1 MYRSKLA
8 IHIVILTVI
17 YCGKKSLFLKYF
29 YARFSY
35 FMNASFKLISL
46 YSNISIVRC
55 KYINTYIDIYPF
67 LNKYYICTFA
77 NITIVILL
85 CLYYFV

>member
-1 MYRSKLA
+1 MLE
-8 IHIVILTVI
+8 INILYLI
-17 YCGKKSLFLKYF
+17 SYILWEKSLFLKYF

-55 KYINTYIDIYPF
+55 KHINTYIDIYPF
-67 LNKYYICTFA
+67 SNKYYICTFA